1 MRTKT
6 PRNLKPGTLTIGML
20 GFDEANG
27 LDVTGPIEA
36 FSNANDLARELG
48 FATVPYEL
56 VLIGLRRAPF
66 RTESGLLFR
75 PHVTLRDAPLLDTLI
90 VPGGR
95 GLREPA
101 TNAMVSEWI
110 ARNADRPRRIA
121 TVCTGI
127 YGVAPTGLL
136 DGRRV
141 ATHWRFADAVASR
154 FPALDVDGNA
164 LFVRDGRFY
173 TSGGITA
180 GIDLALALIEE
191 DYGPQLALAT
201 ARELVVYL
209 KRPGGQEQYSEP
221 LKFQMRAADRF
232 ADLVAW
238 IDAHPHGD
246 LSVEALADRAHLS
259 TRQFRRRFAAALGCA
274 PAAYVENVRMAEA
287 RRRLAQR
294 AGTVEAIAVS
304 VGFASADAFRR
315 AFERRFGV
323 PPRTY
328 RARFAAPQ
336 NAHPPPLKEQR
347 A

>member
-6 PRNLKPGTLTIGML
+6 PRTLTIGML
-20 GFDEANG
+20 GFDDANG

-56 VLIGLRRAPF
+56 MLIGLRRAPF

-75 PHVTLRDAPLLDTLI
+75 PHLTLRDPPPLDTLI

-95 GLREPA
+95 GLREPT
-101 TNAMVSEWI
+101 TNAKVSAWV
-110 ARNADRPRRIA
+110 ARHAGRARRIA
-121 TVCTGI
+121 TVCTGV

-141 ATHWRFADAVASR
+141 ATHWRFAEAVAAR
-154 FPALDVDGNA
+154 FPALEVDGNA
-164 LFVRDGRFY
+164 LFIRDGRFY
-173 TSGGITA
+173 TSGGVTA

-191 DYGPQLALAT
+191 DHGPQLALAT

-221 LKFQMRAADRF
+221 LKFQIRAGDRF
-232 ADLVAW
+232 VDLVAW
-238 IDAHPHGD
+238 IDAHPHRD
-246 LSVEALADRAHLS
+246 LSVEALAERAHLS
-259 TRQFRRRFAAALGCA
+259 TRQFRRRFAAALGCT
-274 PAAYVENVRMAEA
+274 PAIYVENVRMAEA
-287 RRRLAQR
+287 RRRLSQR

-323 PPRTY
+323 PPRDY
-328 RARFAAPQ
+328 RARFATAQ
-336 NAHPPPLKEQR
+336 DVHPSH
-347 A
+347 

>member
-1 MRTKT
+1 MRAKT
-6 PRNLKPGTLTIGML
+6 NRTATIGML
-20 GFDEANG
+20 GFDEANA
-27 LDVTGPIEA
+27 LDVTGPLEA
-36 FSNANDLARELG
+36 FSNANDLAREAGGPAAL
-48 FATVPYEL
+48 YEI
-56 VLIGLRRAPF
+56 VLIGLRRTPF
-66 RTESGLLFR
+66 SAESGLQFR
-75 PHVTLRDAPLLDTLI
+75 PHATLRDAPPLDTLI

-101 TNAMVSEWI
+101 TNAKVAEWVV
-110 ARNADRPRRIA
+110 RHADRVRRIA

-136 DGRRV
+136 DGRKV
-141 ATHWRFADAVASR
+141 ATHWRYAEALAAR
-154 FPALDVDGNA
+154 FPALRVDGNA
-164 LFVRDGRFY
+164 LFVKDGCFY

-191 DYGPQLALAT
+191 DHGPQLALAV

-209 KRPGGQEQYSEP
+209 KRSGGQEQYSEP
-221 LKFQMRAADRF
+221 LQFQVRSADRF

-238 IDAHPHGD
+238 IDAHPQRD
-246 LSVEALADRAHLS
+246 LSVETLAGRACLS
-259 TRQFRRRFAAALGCA
+259 TRQFRRRFAATFGCT
-274 PAAYVENVRMAEA
+274 PASYVENVRMAEA

-294 AGTVEAIAVS
+294 AGTVDAIAAS

-323 PPRTY
+323 PPREY
-328 RARFAAPQ
+328 RARFAPRGTHAP
-336 NAHPPPLKEQR
+336 HPKEQH

>member
-1 MRTKT
+1 
-6 PRNLKPGTLTIGML
+6 ML
-20 GFDEANG
+20 GFDEANA
-27 LDVTGPIEA
+27 LDVTGPLEA
-36 FSNANDLARELG
+36 FSNANDLALEAG
-48 FATVPYEL
+48 ASAKPYEL
-56 VLIGLRRAPF
+56 VLVGLRRGPF
-66 RTESGLLFR
+66 SAESGLLFR
-75 PHVTLRDAPLLDTLI
+75 PHATLRAAPPLDTLI

-101 TNAMVSEWI
+101 TNAKVVEWVG
-110 ARNADRPRRIA
+110 RRADRIRRIA

-136 DGRRV
+136 DGRTV
-141 ATHWRFADAVASR
+141 ATHWRFAAACAAR
-154 FPALDVDGNA
+154 FPNLRVDGNA
-164 LFVRDGRFY
+164 LFVKDGRFY

-191 DYGPQLALAT
+191 DHGPQLALAV

-209 KRPGGQEQYSEP
+209 KRSGGQEQYSEP

-238 IDAHPHGD
+238 IDAHPERD
-246 LSVEALADRAHLS
+246 LSVEALAERACLS
-259 TRQFRRRFAAALGCA
+259 TRQFRRRFAATFGCA

-294 AGTVEAIAVS
+294 AGTVEMIAGS
-304 VGFASADAFRR
+304 LGFASADAFRR

-323 PPRTY
+323 PPREY
-328 RARFAAPQ
+328 RARFAVRGAYI
-336 NAHPPPLKEQR
+336 PPSKEHH

>member
-6 PRNLKPGTLTIGML
+6 PRTLTIGML
-20 GFDEANG
+20 GFDEANA

-48 FATVPYEL
+48 AATAPYAL
-56 VLIGLRRAPF
+56 VLIGVRRAPF
-66 RTESGLLFR
+66 RTESGLLLK
-75 PHVTLRDAPLLDTLI
+75 PHATLRDAPPLDTLI

-101 TNAMVSEWI
+101 TNAKVSAWI
-110 ARNADRPRRIA
+110 GRHADRMRRVA

-136 DGRRV
+136 DGRHV
-141 ATHWRFADAVASR
+141 ATHWRFAEAVASR
-154 FPALDVDGNA
+154 FPALRVDGNA

-191 DYGPQLALAT
+191 DHGAPLALAV

-209 KRPGGQEQYSEP
+209 KRSGGQEQYSEP

-238 IDAHPHGD
+238 IDAHPHRD
-246 LSVEALADRAHLS
+246 LSVEALAERTHLS

-294 AGTVEAIAVS
+294 TGTVEAIALS

-323 PPRTY
+323 PPRDY
-328 RARFAAPQ
+328 RARFAAAQ
-336 NAHPPPLKEQR
+336 NAHPPPSKEQR

>member
-6 PRNLKPGTLTIGML
+6 PRNLKAGTLTIGML
-20 GFDEANG
+20 GFDDANG

-48 FATVPYEL
+48 YTTVPYEL
-56 VLIGLRRAPF
+56 VLIGLRRSPF

-75 PHVTLRDAPLLDTLI
+75 PHMTLRDAPPLDTLI

-101 TNAMVSEWI
+101 TNAKVSAWVL
-110 ARNADRPRRIA
+110 RHADRMRRIA
-121 TVCTGI
+121 TVCTGV

-141 ATHWRFADAVASR
+141 ATHWRFADAVAAR
-154 FPALDVDGNA
+154 FPALQVDGNA
-164 LFVRDGRFY
+164 LFIRDGSFY

-191 DYGPQLALAT
+191 DHGPQLALAT

-221 LKFQMRAADRF
+221 LRFQMRAADRF
-232 ADLVAW
+232 VDLVAW
-238 IDAHPHGD
+238 IDAHPHRD
-246 LSVEALADRAHLS
+246 LSVEALAERAHLS
-259 TRQFRRRFAAALGCA
+259 TRQFRRRFTAALGCT
-274 PAAYVENVRMAEA
+274 PAIYVENVRMAEA

-323 PPRTY
+323 PPRDY
-328 RARFAAPQ
+328 RARFATPQ
-336 NAHPPPLKEQR
+336 NVQPSPPKELR

>member
-1 MRTKT
+1 
-6 PRNLKPGTLTIGML
+6 
-20 GFDEANG
+20 
-27 LDVTGPIEA
+27 
-36 FSNANDLARELG
+36 
-48 FATVPYEL
+48 VPH
-56 VLIGLRRAPF
+56 
-66 RTESGLLFR
+66 T
-75 PHVTLRDAPLLDTLI
+75 TLRDAPPLDTLI

-101 TNAMVSEWI
+101 TNAKVAEWI
-110 ARNADRPRRIA
+110 AQRADRTRRIA
-121 TVCTGI
+121 TVCTGV

-141 ATHWRFADAVASR
+141 ATHWRFADALATR
-154 FPALDVDGNA
+154 FPALQVDGNA
-164 LFVRDGRFY
+164 LFLRDGRFY
-173 TSGGITA
+173 TSGGVTA

-191 DYGPQLALAT
+191 DHGPQLALRV

-238 IDAHPHGD
+238 IDAHPHRD
-246 LSVEALADRAHLS
+246 LSVETLAERAHLS

-287 RRRLAQR
+287 RRRLALR

-323 PPRTY
+323 PPRDY
-328 RARFAAPQ
+328 RARFAPPQ
-336 NAHPPPLKEQR
+336 GTHATPLKEQR
-347 A
+347 S

>member
-1 MRTKT
+1 MRAKT
-6 PRNLKPGTLTIGML
+6 TRTLTIGML
-20 GFDEANG
+20 GFDEANA

-36 FSNANDLARELG
+36 FSNANDLAQELG
-48 FATVPYEL
+48 VPARPYEL

-66 RTESGLLFR
+66 RTESGLLLR
-75 PHVTLRDAPLLDTLI
+75 PHATLRDAPALDTLI

-101 TNAMVSEWI
+101 TNARVAEWI
-110 ARNADRPRRIA
+110 AHHADRTRRIA
-121 TVCTGI
+121 TVCTGV
-127 YGVAPTGLL
+127 YGLAPTGLL

-141 ATHWRFADAVASR
+141 ATHWRFADAVADR
-154 FPALDVDGNA
+154 FPALRVDGNA

-191 DYGPQLALAT
+191 DHGPQLALAV

-209 KRPGGQEQYSEP
+209 KRSGGQEQYSEP
-221 LKFQMRAADRF
+221 LRFQVRSADRF

-238 IDAHPHGD
+238 IDAHPHRD
-246 LSVEALADRAHLS
+246 LSVETLAARACLS
-259 TRQFRRRFAAALGCA
+259 TRQFRRRFIAALGCT

-294 AGTVEAIAVS
+294 AGTVEAIAAS

-323 PPRTY
+323 PPRDY
-328 RARFAAPQ
+328 RARFAAPRG
-336 NAHPPPLKEQR
+336 ASKPLSKEQR